1 MIIILIGGPGAGK
14 GTQSEILEE
23 QLQMVHVSS
32 GDLLRDHVK
41 RGTELGKAADKYM
54 SEGKLVPDKLVI
66 DMIEDRLLAP
76 DTEHGVLLDGFP
88 RTEPQAR
95 ALDDALDLKGRAVN
109 MVLYINVDDET
120 MIDRISGRLMCRK
133 CGHIFHEKF
142 MPPKVPGVCDECGS
156 ELYQR
161 EDDTRETAIKR
172 VASFHQQTKP
182 IVEYYRSRGVLC
194 EVDGSKPVE
203 EVTSYLLS
211 CLR

>member
-32 GDLLRDHVK
+32 GDLLRDNVK

-54 SEGKLVPDKLVI
+54 SDGKLVPDGLVI
-66 DMIEDRLLAP
+66 EMIEERLQVP
-76 DTEHGVLLDGFP
+76 DTERGVLLDGFP

-120 MIDRISGRLMCRK
+120 MVDRISGRLMCRR

-161 EDDTRETAIKR
+161 EDDTRETALKR
-172 VASFHQQTKP
+172 VTSFHQQTKP

-203 EVTSYLLS
+203 DVTEELLN

>member
-14 GTQSEILEE
+14 GTQSEILEQ

-32 GDLLRDHVK
+32 GDLLRDNVK

-66 DMIEDRLLAP
+66 EMIEDRLQAP
-76 DTEHGVLLDGFP
+76 DTERGVLLDGFP

-182 IVEYYRSRGVLC
+182 IVEYYRTRGVLC

>member
-1 MIIILIGGPGAGK
+1 
-14 GTQSEILEE
+14 
-23 QLQMVHVSS
+23 
-32 GDLLRDHVK
+32 
-41 RGTELGKAADKYM
+41 
-54 SEGKLVPDKLVI
+54 
-66 DMIEDRLLAP
+66 
-76 DTEHGVLLDGFP
+76 
-88 RTEPQAR
+88 
-95 ALDDALDLKGRAVN
+95 
-109 MVLYINVDDET
+109 
-120 MIDRISGRLMCRK
+120 
-133 CGHIFHEKF
+133 

>member
-14 GTQSEILEE
+14 GTQSEILERD
-23 QLQMVHVSS
+23 LQMVHVSS

-41 RGTELGKAADKYM
+41 RGTELGKAAQQYM
-54 SEGKLVPDKLVI
+54 NEGKLVPDKLVI
-66 DMIEDRLLAP
+66 EMIEDRMQAP

-95 ALDDALDLKGRAVN
+95 SLDDALDLKGRRVN
-109 MVLYINVDDET
+109 IVLYINVDDET

-142 MPPKVPGVCDECGS
+142 KPPRVPGVCDICGS

-161 EDDTRETAIKR
+161 DDDTRETAMKR
-172 VASFHQQTKP
+172 VAAFHEQTKP
-182 IVEYYRSRGVLC
+182 IVDYYRSRGALC
-194 EVDGSKPVE
+194 EVDGNKPVQ
-203 EVTSYLLS
+203 EVTRHLLN

>member
-23 QLQMVHVSS
+23 RLRMVHVSS
-32 GDLLRDHVK
+32 GDLLRDNVR
-41 RGTELGKAADKYM
+41 RGTALGQAADKYM
-54 SEGKLVPDKLVI
+54 SDGKLVPDKLVI
-66 DMIEDRLLAP
+66 EMIEDRLAAP
-76 DTEHGVLLDGFP
+76 DTERGVLLDGFP

-95 ALDDALDLKGRAVN
+95 ALDDALDLKGRRVN

-142 MPPKVPGVCDECGS
+142 KPPKVPGVCDECGG

-161 EDDTRETAIKR
+161 EDDTRETAAKR
-172 VASFHQQTKP
+172 VISFHEQTRP
-182 IVEYYRSRGVLC
+182 IVEYYRGRGVLC
-194 EVDGSKPVE
+194 EIDGRKSVV
-203 EVTSYLLS
+203 EVTADLLS

>member
-41 RGTELGKAADKYM
+41 RGTELGKAAEKYM
-54 SEGKLVPDKLVI
+54 SEGKLVPDRLVI
-66 DMIEDRLLAP
+66 EMIEDRLQVP

-95 ALDDALDLKGRAVN
+95 ALDDALDLKGRRVN
-109 MVLYINVDDET
+109 MVLYINVDDDT

-133 CGHIFHEKF
+133 CGEIYHEKF
-142 MPPKVPGVCDECGS
+142 RPPKVPGVCDVCGG

-161 EDDTRETAIKR
+161 EDDTRETAIRR
-172 VASFHQQTKP
+172 VAAFHEQTKP
-182 IVEYYRSRGVLC
+182 IVGYYHSRGVLC
-194 EVDGSKPVE
+194 EVDGRKPVE
-203 EVTSYLLS
+203 EVTTELLG

>member
-14 GTQSEILEE
+14 GTQSEILEQ

-54 SEGKLVPDKLVI
+54 SDGGLVPDTLVI
-66 DMIEDRLLAP
+66 EMIEDRLQEP
-76 DTEHGVLLDGFP
+76 DTERGVLLDGFP
-88 RTEPQAR
+88 RTPPQAR
-95 ALDDALDLKGRAVN
+95 ALDDALDLKGRRVN

-120 MIDRISGRLMCRK
+120 MINRTSGRLMCRK
-133 CGHIFHEKF
+133 GGHIFHEKF
-142 MPPKVPGVCDECGS
+142 KPPKVPGTCDECGG

-161 EDDTRETAIKR
+161 KDDTRETAVKR
-172 VASFHQQTKP
+172 VAEFHELTEP

-194 EVDGSKPVE
+194 EVDGTQSVE
-203 EVTSYLLS
+203 EVTEDLLS

>member
-14 GTQSEILEE
+14 GTQSEILEDR
-23 QLQMVHVSS
+23 LGIVHVSS

-41 RGTELGKAADKYM
+41 RGTELGKAAQKYM
-54 SEGKLVPDKLVI
+54 SEGTLVPDKLVI
-66 DMIEDRLLAP
+66 EMIEDRLQGP
-76 DTEHGVLLDGFP
+76 DTERGVLLDGFP

-95 ALDDALDLKGRAVN
+95 ALDDALDVKGRRVN
-109 MVLYINVDDET
+109 AVLYINVDDDT
-120 MIDRISGRLMCRK
+120 LINRISGRLICRT

-142 MPPKVPGVCDECGS
+142 DPPKVPGVCDECGG

-161 EDDTRETAIKR
+161 NDDTRETAIKR
-172 VASFHQQTKP
+172 VVEFHELTEP
-182 IVEYYRSRGVLC
+182 IVGYYRSRGVLC

-203 EVTSYLLS
+203 EVTEDLLS

>member
-14 GTQSEILEE
+14 GTQSEILEQ

-32 GDLLRDHVK
+32 GDLLRDNVK

-66 DMIEDRLLAP
+66 EMIEDRLQAP
-76 DTEHGVLLDGFP
+76 DTERGVLLDGFP

>member
-32 GDLLRDHVK
+32 GDLLRDNVK

-54 SEGKLVPDKLVI
+54 SDGKLVPDGLVI
-66 DMIEDRLLAP
+66 EMIEERLQVP
-76 DTEHGVLLDGFP
+76 DTERGVLLDGFP

-120 MIDRISGRLMCRK
+120 MVDRISGRLMCRR

-161 EDDTRETAIKR
+161 EDDTRETALKR
-172 VASFHQQTKP
+172 VTSFHQQTKP

-203 EVTSYLLS
+203 DVTEELLD